1 MRRLL
6 LTMTLAGA
14 TLLPAQSQAAEGPW
28 CAVLNFGGM
37 GPAEKCNFPSFEA
50 CQQLAMQY
58 GTASFCRQNPGW
70 PGYYRQSGPQEQ
82 SAAHRKKQRHHK

>member
-6 LTMTLAGA
+6 LTVTLVSAALSPA
-14 TLLPAQSQAAEGPW
+14 TSHATEGPW

-37 GPAEKCNFPSFEA
+37 GPAEKCNMPSFEA

-70 PGYYRQSGPQEQ
+70 PGYYRPQGLHQ
-82 SAAHRKKQRHHK
+82 PSPAYRKKRSHDH